1 MSTTSRTKKGIP
13 YQCSSIK
20 ECANSISTVSHII
33 PCHAISSRRVYD
45 CRQSSVHADKDIYD
59 MHLINVMIFVEMAG
73 LICTSTSIWNI
84 EYTTTALKA

>member
-45 CRQSSVHADKDIYD
+45 CRQSSVHADKDIIS
-59 MHLINVMIFVEMAG
+59 MHLINAMIFIEMVG
-73 LICTSTSIWNI
+73 WIRTSTSIWNG
-84 EYTTTALKA
+84 TLSTLLLH